1 MELSEKINSK
11 LDSFIDKISCLKQ
24 ILQATNLRDN
34 REKYSKLRN
43 IYINNIKPDDYN
55 LEQDESLKPLVYSD
69 NKVVT
74 SKVIYFIYLF
84 IIISYLL

>member
-1 MELSEKINSK
+1 MELSEKINNK

-24 ILQATNLRDN
+24 ILQTTNLRDN

-74 SKVIYFIYLF
+74 SKVIYFI
-84 IIISYLL
+84 IIIIIITS